1 MNIDVAFGQYFEGN
15 SVIHRLDPRFKLVI
29 TILFIVVIFLA
40 ENVFS
45 FLLLTAALI
54 GLILLT
60 RIPFKVILRGMK
72 SLLFIILF
80 TALVNVFWYK
90 GETLLVDFH
99 FIHIYLE
106 GIFNA
111 LLIVLRVAILLCST
125 SVLLTYTTTPLG
137 LTDGLEQLLSPLARI
152 HVPVH
157 EFSMMMT
164 IALRFIPTLI
174 EETSKI
180 KNAQAARGADFS
192 EGGLIKRARALIPIL
207 IPLFVSSFRRASDL
221 ANAMECRCYT
231 GGEGRTRMNVL
242 HAGIVDFVAVLLVV
256 FAGAA
261 VLLINKYAPGYR
273 MSL

>member
-180 KNAQAARGADFS
+180 KNAQAARGADF
-192 EGGLIKRARALIPIL
+192 
-207 IPLFVSSFRRASDL
+207 
-221 ANAMECRCYT
+221 CRCYT

-261 VLLINKYAPGYR
+261 VLLINRYAPGYS

>member
-99 FIHIYLE
+99 FIHI
-106 GIFNA
+106 
-111 LLIVLRVAILLCST
+111 
-125 SVLLTYTTTPLG
+125 
-137 LTDGLEQLLSPLARI
+137 
-152 HVPVH
+152 
-157 EFSMMMT
+157 
-164 IALRFIPTLI
+164 
-174 EETSKI
+174 
-180 KNAQAARGADFS
+180 
-192 EGGLIKRARALIPIL
+192 
-207 IPLFVSSFRRASDL
+207 
-221 ANAMECRCYT
+221 
-231 GGEGRTRMNVL
+231 
-242 HAGIVDFVAVLLVV
+242 
-256 FAGAA
+256 
-261 VLLINKYAPGYR
+261 
-273 MSL
+273 

>member
-111 LLIVLRVAILLCST
+111 ASHSSARCDPAVL
-125 SVLLTYTTTPLG
+125 
-137 LTDGLEQLLSPLARI
+137 D
-152 HVPVH
+152 
-157 EFSMMMT
+157 
-164 IALRFIPTLI
+164 
-174 EETSKI
+174 
-180 KNAQAARGADFS
+180 
-192 EGGLIKRARALIPIL
+192 KRASYLHDHTSRDSRTVL
-207 IPLFVSSFRRASDL
+207 SSCSRRSHTS
-221 ANAMECRCYT
+221 MCRF
-231 GGEGRTRMNVL
+231 MN
-242 HAGIVDFVAVLLVV
+242 FQ
-256 FAGAA
+256 
-261 VLLINKYAPGYR
+261 
-273 MSL
+273 